1 MQQKGGAGAWF
12 SIYATFWF
20 AKIRLFA
27 CLFAI
32 LTVSLVYRL
41 SFFGRSGHY
50 DSHQI
55 LSALATFSRTAVESP
70 YFYAI
75 YAAILT
81 TLLLRRREGWFV
93 QKFTQIP
100 DFVEALGV
108 LLTRVVPLFTLFV
121 GVYVATLPQVL
132 EETFRE
138 HRGVTSGAV
147 SILGITF
154 NSGRFSGIFVT
165 YLAIAL
171 LTGALC
177 SLWQI
182 SLLLYVARRMPGFS
196 IKSYFLNYFI
206 KIYPLLWSTSSEAIG
221 TPLNLYLIKKNYPQ
235 IT

>member
-1 MQQKGGAGAWF
+1 MSDTTPRSEHRLILYAAVGFALGIALGIAFPLSAPLTSVLHFIVDMYGAVAPFILYFILAPSLLKLVQQKGGAGAWF

-81 TLLLRRREGWFV
+81 TLYRIWL
-93 QKFTQIP
+93 QAI
-100 DFVEALGV
+100 
-108 LLTRVVPLFTLFV
+108 
-121 GVYVATLPQVL
+121 
-132 EETFRE
+132 
-138 HRGVTSGAV
+138 
-147 SILGITF
+147 
-154 NSGRFSGIFVT
+154 
-165 YLAIAL
+165 LAIN
-171 LTGALC
+171 LC
-177 SLWQI
+177 
-182 SLLLYVARRMPGFS
+182 
-196 IKSYFLNYFI
+196 
-206 KIYPLLWSTSSEAIG
+206 
-221 TPLNLYLIKKNYPQ
+221 
-235 IT
+235 